1 MTGPP
6 GGSIATR
13 AEETPGGA
21 PQSAAVFALQR
32 PTEIPDAELIT
43 GALAG
48 SEAAFA
54 GIVDRYKDRVFR
66 LLGRYCRDQVECE
79 DLAQDVFLKVFRK
92 LHTFQGG
99 SAFYTWLYRIAVNAA
114 TDHLSKASSR
124 RLRLV
129 EDDASLDT
137 GGDRDEQNPAAPLMT
152 AELAKV
158 TREIVDSLPEK
169 FRTILML
176 REFEDLSYTEIA
188 EVLQIQL
195 GTVES
200 RLFRARQRFKDALE
214 RLHPELLPAGA
225 PAGQGRGTSR

>member
-1 MTGPP
+1 M
-6 GGSIATR
+6 
-13 AEETPGGA
+13 
-21 PQSAAVFALQR
+21 FALQR
-32 PTEIPDAELIT
+32 PPETPDAELI
-43 GALAG
+43 AAVLEG

-54 GIVDRYKDRVFR
+54 SLVERYQDRVFR

-92 LHTFQGG
+92 LHTFQGD
-99 SAFYTWLYRIAVNAA
+99 SQFFTWLYRIAVNAA

-137 GGDRDEQNPAAPLMT
+137 GGDRDEQSPAAPLMT
-152 AELAKV
+152 AELAAV
-158 TREIVDSLPEK
+158 TRSIVDSLPEK
-169 FRTILML
+169 FRTILVL

-188 EVLQIQL
+188 AVLQIQL

-200 RLFRARQRFKDALE
+200 RLFRARQRFKEALE
-214 RLHPELLPAGA
+214 RLHPELLPTGVPTTAS
-225 PAGQGRGTSR
+225 RGSLR